1 MGSFDASLRTIG
13 DRTGIAATLT
23 VTDGRLSISAGD
35 QSIGDWS
42 LEEIQLEPTPTGYRM
57 AAEGEQILIDLPD
70 ADQFTL
76 ALNGKKVKAP
86 KAEKRPRNRSPKHV
100 SEPEKVETA
109 PSEPVRATPAVSAKA
124 DDRATEAPD
133 EATGFMA
140 TIDRALDSA
149 HQKWGGLFPSWAFT
163 RGMAFVLAA
172 SLVLLLALPQIAFYA
187 LLLGG
192 VALVMVGAVLYTDSV
207 LSARWLPGRMTPM
220 HVLLFGVGFI
230 LTGVLVGMASRSM
243 VNRLAL
249 AVILVGGTY
258 TAMLIAGRK
267 TA

>member
-13 DRTGIAATLT
+13 DRNGIAATLT
-23 VTDGRLSISAGD
+23 VIDGRLSISAGD

-86 KAEKRPRNRSPKHV
+86 KAEKRPRNRTPKHV
-100 SEPEKVETA
+100 SEPEKLETQSV
-109 PSEPVRATPAVSAKA
+109 PEKATPVVTAKA
-124 DDRATEAPD
+124 DDRPTEAPD

-163 RGMAFVLAA
+163 RGMVFVLAA
-172 SLVLLLALPQIAFYA
+172 TLVLILALPQMAFYA

-249 AVILVGGTY
+249 TVILVGGAY
-258 TAMLIAGRK
+258 MAMLIAGRK